1 MAPKR
6 TTRRERKTKT
16 KKADIRVSAM
26 EMVNLAY
33 EQSRY
38 QDALEGLQLLK
49 TINHGDNQAEWEII
63 INKLIKCCREQM
75 E

>member
-1 MAPKR
+1 MAPNRKR
-6 TTRRERKTKT
+6 ITKRV
-16 KKADIRVSAM
+16 KKDIRVSAM

-33 EQSRY
+33 EQNRY

-63 INKLIKCCREQM
+63 INRLIRCCREQM